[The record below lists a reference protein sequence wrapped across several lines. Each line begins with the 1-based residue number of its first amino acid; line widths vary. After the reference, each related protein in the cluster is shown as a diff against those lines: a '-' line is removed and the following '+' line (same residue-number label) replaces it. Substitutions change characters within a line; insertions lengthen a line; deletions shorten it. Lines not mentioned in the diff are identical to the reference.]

1 MCGFLTLAIK
11 IYLKE
16 KYPET
21 ALDYTKSPDIRK
33 FLTPVLYISH
43 HWDSA
48 CTNYDWK
55 QGFIILYFRKTVYH
69 IMSLLKYLPIQIFVQ
84 QIPPRFLNGGRNAC

>member
-33 FLTPVLYISH
+33 FLTPVL
-43 HWDSA
+43 
-48 CTNYDWK
+48 
-55 QGFIILYFRKTVYH
+55 
-69 IMSLLKYLPIQIFVQ
+69 
-84 QIPPRFLNGGRNAC
+84 